1 MLFTIFCLFQDP
13 RSPNCDM
20 PGLMESSTHNAT
32 VIPAAAAAIANL
44 NKSSIA
50 DTTATPSLPQPNL
63 PTETAGLSKKKGVL
77 SPNHILRGL
86 IAVALKGEAGHQSK
100 DEILARVNFVC
111 DDLASNA
118 GAAGEERELKKGMLD
133 KCFQIFMGD
142 IQWPTKRTLI
152 TDEYRKALTK
162 AVETHAAG
170 KNDLIFRLANLAYLA
185 EQLDSSTA
193 DERNESANAEAG
205 VSGAD
210 AAAAVTGAG
219 APASC
224 GMVSDSRDGSD
235 GSSLPAESVSNPLA
249 IPSALAAPRTTSA
262 SAAVDGFDPEQVKE
276 IAKKRKSIQEDK
288 MKLECDKIQIQQL
301 KNQLAAKEA
310 DLREK
315 QRCILAEERAIA
327 EKAKKYREMLEK
339 KVKEEDRAL
348 KDNEAKM
355 AAWVRRVEAGKKRKR
370 EDEELLAALG
380 FENVETE

>member
-1 MLFTIFCLFQDP
+1 M
-13 RSPNCDM
+13 
-20 PGLMESSTHNAT
+20 
-32 VIPAAAAAIANL
+32 
-44 NKSSIA
+44 
-50 DTTATPSLPQPNL
+50 
-63 PTETAGLSKKKGVL
+63 
-77 SPNHILRGL
+77 
-86 IAVALKGEAGHQSK
+86 
-100 DEILARVNFVC
+100 
-111 DDLASNA
+111 
-118 GAAGEERELKKGMLD
+118 
-133 KCFQIFMGD
+133 
-142 IQWPTKRTLI
+142 
-152 TDEYRKALTK
+152 
-162 AVETHAAG
+162 ETHAAG

-185 EQLDSSTA
+185 ERVDSSTA
-193 DERNESANAEAG
+193 DEHNESANAEAG

-210 AAAAVTGAG
+210 AAAAPVTGAG

-224 GMVSDSRDGSD
+224 GMVADSRDGSD